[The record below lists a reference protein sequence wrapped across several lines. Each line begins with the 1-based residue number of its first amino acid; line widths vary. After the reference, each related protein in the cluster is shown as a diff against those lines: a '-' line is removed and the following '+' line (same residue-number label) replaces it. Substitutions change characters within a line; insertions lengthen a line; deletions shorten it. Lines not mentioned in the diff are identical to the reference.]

1 MLAAMPPGL
10 VLSQVFVNLIVA
22 SHSGET
28 FAIPPRVHPATFA
41 MAVLIVFAAAGASAF
56 AVVRQVNRLDL
67 VAALKARD

>member
-1 MLAAMPPGL
+1 
-10 VLSQVFVNLIVA
+10 
-22 SHSGET
+22 
-28 FAIPPRVHPATFA
+28 